1 MPAMSSIERAFCRSS
16 PWRGFSSRVLVPWV
30 LGGRTLTGDTLEIG
44 TGSGAMAS
52 VLLERFPSMRLRG
65 TDVDPAMVESARA
78 RLAPFGARVTVEQAD
93 ATSLP
98 FPTGRFDA
106 VVSFIML
113 HHVIDWERALGEAA
127 RVLRPGGVLF
137 GYDLVESW
145 PAELLHRLDGSP
157 HRLATTDAI
166 HARLS
171 ELGLQDVHTDTSL
184 AGLVTRFGA
193 TTPIVEPKNTRA
205 PLPTDT
211 RSPT

>member
-1 MPAMSSIERAFCRSS
+1 MPAMSSIERAFCRSG
-16 PWRGFSSRVLVPWV
+16 PWRGFSSRVVVPWV
-30 LGGRTLTGDTLEIG
+30 LGGRTLTGETLELG

-52 VLLERFPSMRLRG
+52 VLLERFPSMRLRA
-65 TDVDPAMVESARA
+65 TDVDPEMVESAKA

-106 VVSFIML
+106 VVTFIML

-137 GYDLVESW
+137 GYDLVESC

-157 HRLATTDAI
+157 HRLATTEALQ
-166 HARLS
+166 ARLAA
-171 ELGLQDVHTDTSL
+171 LGLQDVHTDTSL
-184 AGLVTRFGA
+184 AGLVTRFSA
-193 TTPIVEPKNTRA
+193 TTG
-205 PLPTDT
+205 T
-211 RSPT
+211 RSTT